1 MLVTGC
7 LAGALIAYGVHRAVM
22 LTPFDLDTSGPW
34 TVAAAAAL
42 LLAAGFGACAKPL
55 AQALAFRARDLK

>member
-1 MLVTGC
+1 MPHRSS
-7 LAGALIAYGVHRAVM
+7 ALIAYGVHRAVM

-42 LLAAGFGACAKPL
+42 LLAAGFAACAKPL
-55 AQALAFRARDLK
+55 ARTLAFRAVDLK